1 MVTSAPVSPVL
12 SLPEVSVPGW
22 HQALVHLVAVVAEQ
36 LLPRLHVAAAEDPHD
51 LSPPRVLH
59 APVAA
64 VGPEAVV
71 DLVPKACSVDVG
83 VSSDLQ
89 GQVYVVSVIAFNHD
103 FVHVIKNLLLLKSFV
118 LLFYYLAFSNNVLIP
133 RQKHAVPGYN
143 HSSHKEH

>member
-103 FVHVIKNLLLLKSFV
+103 FVHVIKNLLLLKSSV
-118 LLFYYLAFSNNVLIP
+118 LLLGI
-133 RQKHAVPGYN
+133 
-143 HSSHKEH
+143 